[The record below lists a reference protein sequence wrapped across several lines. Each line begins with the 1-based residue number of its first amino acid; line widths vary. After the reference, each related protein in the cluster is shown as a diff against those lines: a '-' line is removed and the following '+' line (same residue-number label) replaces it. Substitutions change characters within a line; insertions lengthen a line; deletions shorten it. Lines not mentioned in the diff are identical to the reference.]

1 MNKTVCGCLTA
12 WIFIW
17 IVSLTP
23 ASAMAEVT
31 PGPFVVSSQQV
42 DNIPLSADILFTEET
57 TRDGSEKHTRPAANK
72 AEIYFPSAAGAVA
85 DGVFPL
91 IVYGHGMLQRNQTC
105 ADSPD
110 DNNLD
115 HYTQLS
121 GILSHLASWG
131 FIVISADLSW
141 LTPSEPEEGGEP
153 GIANRMF
160 VLRDAIQYMID
171 ENTRAG
177 SLFMGKID
185 TSRVGAMGHSMGADA
200 AILLGTS
207 GVLGDG
213 IGAIAAIAPPNSSGM
228 SSGNINLYA
237 PGPVM
242 LLQGT
247 DDFWYYFFTTPKA
260 SAIYAAYDS
269 TAAQKHL
276 VTIHD
281 ANHFRYTEDICWTL
295 DRKDAFGILARDD
308 QQRIARAHLAAFFRW
323 YLKSECVAELPEYLN
338 GSRTFE
344 GLGAFS
350 IDVVAGPGA
359 TAICNEAPI
368 CDAKGPYAAEC
379 TGSSTN
385 VTLDGSGSWD
395 PEGEPLFYLWEG
407 PFVASPAAGVLPTV
421 AFDEPGEFTINLEV
435 SDGFKTA
442 RCSSTVTIEDT
453 APPEIGLTLS
463 PSVLWPPNHKMVQ
476 ITPVITVSDVCDAS
490 PTVALTS
497 ITTNEGE
504 ETATYEPLFDDTIGD
519 GHTSNDIDVDDAG
532 NIYLRAERSG
542 AGGGRIYTITYT
554 ATDASGRSAAA
565 TAHVTVPHNQ

>member
-1 MNKTVCGCLTA
+1 
-12 WIFIW
+12 
-17 IVSLTP
+17 
-23 ASAMAEVT
+23 
-31 PGPFVVSSQQV
+31 
-42 DNIPLSADILFTEET
+42 
-57 TRDGSEKHTRPAANK
+57 
-72 AEIYFPSAAGAVA
+72 
-85 DGVFPL
+85 
-91 IVYGHGMLQRNQTC
+91 
-105 ADSPD
+105 
-110 DNNLD
+110 
-115 HYTQLS
+115 
-121 GILSHLASWG
+121 
-131 FIVISADLSW
+131 
-141 LTPSEPEEGGEP
+141 
-153 GIANRMF
+153 MF

-237 PGPVM
+237 PGPVI

-247 DDFWYYFFTTPKA
+247 KDFWYFHPIDLGSDPKA
-260 SAIYAAYDS
+260 LEIYNAYDS
-269 TAAQKHL
+269 TEAQKHL

-281 ANHFRYTEDICWTL
+281 ANHFRYTEDICV
-295 DRKDAFGILARDD
+295 AFDHTDDDSLGMLARDD

-344 GLGAFS
+344 GLGAFG

-368 CDAKGPYAAEC
+368 CDANGPYVAEC

-385 VTLDGSGSWD
+385 VRLDGSGSWD

-435 SDGFKTA
+435 SDGLKTA

-490 PTVALTS
+490 PTVALIS

-504 ETATYEPLFDDTIGD
+504 ETATYDPLFDDTIGD